1 MKTLIQNGVVYDG
14 TGAPPRKEDILI
26 VDGVIREVGKPDVPA
41 DRVIDAESK
50 CVTPG
55 FIDIHRHCD
64 LAALGGEFGTIELS
78 QGITTTVSG
87 SCGLTPFPSRDETR
101 QALSDFLEPCLGRG
115 DPGLKLESFADY
127 RDRLEHTPRPLNIGG
142 LVGTDSVKIFLKGF
156 SASPYTPRELEE
168 GRRIIEESMDGGA
181 LGISMGIMY
190 VPECYSTREDL
201 VRLADAAAK
210 KGGVLTCHIRGEGNS
225 LVESV
230 EEILDV
236 AKRSGIP
243 LNISHFK
250 AVGPK
255 VWGSGLARAIEKIEQ
270 ARSEGCKVDVDFY
283 PYTGGATTLLSL
295 IPPEFLVDGLGR
307 ALASLR
313 TEQGRDR
320 LRKMLQKEYE
330 GWDNL
335 VPALGW
341 GRVVITSVTKPENGK
356 YSGLTVEEIT
366 KKFGF
371 RDEVEFV
378 GGLLADEDGK
388 AGIVIMS
395 MTQEDVDT
403 VARLDY
409 SMVISDSLYCE
420 TQSPHPRLYGSFPK
434 ILRDYVCERKI
445 LTPEKAVA
453 KMTSMPAR
461 KLGLRGRGVIAPGS
475 FADINVFDLE
485 KVLDNARFGDS
496 KHLSTGMD
504 YVLVNGEVA
513 FRGGSRTGKNSG
525 SVLLHGRDSLR

>member
-1 MKTLIQNGVVYDG
+1 MKTLIQNGLVYDG
-14 TGAPPRKEDILI
+14 TGRPPKKADVLV
-26 VDGVIREVGKPDVPA
+26 VDGVIREIGKPAVQA
-41 DRVIDAESK
+41 DRVVDADSK

-64 LAALGGEFGTIELS
+64 LAALSGEFGEIELS

-101 QALSDFLEPCLGRG
+101 KALYDFLEPCLGKG
-115 DPGLKLESFADY
+115 DLNKKLESFADY
-127 RDRLEHTPRPLNIGG
+127 RNALEHTARPLNIGG
-142 LVGTDSVKIFLKGF
+142 LVGTDSVKVFLKGF
-156 SASPYTPRELEE
+156 SSSPYTKKELEE
-168 GRRIIEESMDGGA
+168 GQRIIETAMDDGA

-201 VRLADAAAK
+201 VLLAAAAAK

-255 VWGSGLARAIEKIEQ
+255 VWGSGLARAIEKIEK
-270 ARSEGCKVDVDFY
+270 AKSEGCKVDVDFY

-295 IPPEFLVDGLGR
+295 VPPEFLEDGLVN
-307 ALASLR
+307 ALETLR
-313 TEQGRDR
+313 TEQGRDS
-320 LRKMLQKEYE
+320 LRKMLLKEYE

-341 GRVVITSVTKPENGK
+341 GRVVITSVTKPENLR

-366 KKFGF
+366 RKFGF
-371 RDEVEFV
+371 KDEVEFV
-378 GGLLADEDGK
+378 SELLAEEDGK

-395 MTQEDVDT
+395 MRQEDVDT

-420 TQSPHPRLYGSFPK
+420 TQSPHPRLYASFPK
-434 ILRDYVCERKI
+434 ILRDYVCGRKI
-445 LTPEKAVA
+445 LTPEQAIA
-453 KMTSMPAR
+453 KMTGMPAR
-461 KLGLRGRGVIAPGS
+461 KLGLRGRGVIEPGA
-475 FADINVFDLE
+475 FADINIFSLE
-485 KVLDNARFGDS
+485 NVRDNAQFGDS

-504 YVLVNGEVA
+504 YVFVNGEA
-513 FRGGSRTGKNSG
+513 AYAGGSVTGVNTG
-525 SVLLHGRDSLR
+525 SVLLHG